1 MDMKP
6 EIWTVGRTNVKHQT
20 NIPLPSAGDN
30 KTWANSR
37 DSGAEVIKLISC
49 STQLSV
55 KSILLIIVK
64 MPTIFGIV
72 GILTFISMM
81 NANNS
86 KSLKAK
92 KVFIHVFQH
101 FSIYEQLKFHA
112 QLR

>member
-1 MDMKP
+1 MDTKP
-6 EIWTVGRTNVKHQT
+6 ERWTVGRTNVKHQT

-55 KSILLIIVK
+55 KFILLIIVK

-101 FSIYEQLKFHA
+101 FSIYELLKFHA
-112 QLR
+112 HLR